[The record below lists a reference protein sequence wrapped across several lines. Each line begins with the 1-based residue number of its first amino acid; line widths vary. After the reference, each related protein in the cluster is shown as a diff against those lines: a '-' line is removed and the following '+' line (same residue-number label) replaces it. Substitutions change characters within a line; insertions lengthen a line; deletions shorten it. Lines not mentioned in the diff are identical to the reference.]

1 MSKIILI
8 TGASSG
14 FGKAIA
20 EKFAAGGWNLI
31 LTARRKEKL
40 EAVATAI
47 EQKYKVKTLSLIFDV
62 QNKEAVFQQIGS
74 LPTEWQA
81 IDLLV
86 NNAGLALGRDS
97 FENANIEDWETMIDT
112 NVKGLLYT
120 SKATLPYL
128 IKNQGHIINIGSTA
142 GKEVYKDGNVYCATK
157 HAVDAISKAQRIDLL
172 VNNAGLALGRDSF
185 ENANIED
192 WETMIDTNVKGLLYT
207 SKASLP
213 YLIKNQ
219 GHIINIGSTAAKEV
233 YKDGNVYCA
242 TKHAVDAI
250 SKAQRIDLLQY
261 KIKVTAIHPGAVET
275 DFSLIRFKGDAAKA
289 AAVYAG
295 YEPLKAEDIADTTW
309 YVANVPKHVCINDLV
324 MTCVAQG
331 NSFTIQKDA

>member
-31 LTARRKEKL
+31 LTALRKEKL

-62 QNKEAVFQQIGS
+62 QNKEAVFQQIGG
-74 LPTEWQA
+74 LPSEWQA

-128 IKNQGHIINIGSTA
+128 MKNQGHIINIGSTA
-142 GKEVYKDGNVYCATK
+142 GKEVYKDGNVYCASK
-157 HAVDAISKAQRIDLL
+157 HAVDAISKAQRIDPRR
-172 VNNAGLALGRDSF
+172 GTQQD
-185 ENANIED
+185 IE
-192 WETMIDTNVKGLLYT
+192 
-207 SKASLP
+207 
-213 YLIKNQ
+213 
-219 GHIINIGSTAAKEV
+219 H
-233 YKDGNVYCA
+233 
-242 TKHAVDAI
+242 
-250 SKAQRIDLLQY
+250 
-261 KIKVTAIHPGAVET
+261 
-275 DFSLIRFKGDAAKA
+275 
-289 AAVYAG
+289 
-295 YEPLKAEDIADTTW
+295 
-309 YVANVPKHVCINDLV
+309 
-324 MTCVAQG
+324 
-331 NSFTIQKDA
+331 

>member
-1 MSKIILI
+1 MSKIILV

-40 EAVATAI
+40 EAVAADLEKQFGI
-47 EQKYKVKTLSLIFDV
+47 KTLSLIFDV
-62 QNKEAVFQQIGS
+62 QDKEAVFENLGK

-81 IDLLV
+81 VDILV

-97 FENANIEDWETMIDT
+97 FLDADLNDWETMIDT

-120 SKATLPYL
+120 SKAVLPYL
-128 IKNQGHIINIGSTA
+128 IKQQGHIINIGSTA

-172 VNNAGLALGRDSF
+172 
-185 ENANIED
+185 
-192 WETMIDTNVKGLLYT
+192 
-207 SKASLP
+207 P
-213 YLIKNQ
+213 
-219 GHIINIGSTAAKEV
+219 
-233 YKDGNVYCA
+233 
-242 TKHAVDAI
+242 
-250 SKAQRIDLLQY
+250 Y
-261 KIKVTAIHPGAVET
+261 KIKVTSIHPGAVET
-275 DFSLIRFKGDAAKA
+275 DFSLVRFKGDESKA

-295 YEPLKAEDIADTTW
+295 YAPLKAEDIADTTW
-309 YVANVPKHVCINDLV
+309 YVANVPKHVCINDVV
-324 MTCVAQG
+324 MTCVAQA
-331 NSFTIQKDA
+331 NSTMLHKD